1 MNLCI
6 DVGNSQLHGAV
17 YGDSGKLL
25 MQLRKESSHRV
36 SSDEMG
42 LFLVSALREKGFD
55 SGSIGRIGISCV
67 VPEETHTLRVACRDY
82 FNTEPLFLEAG
93 VKTKLKIKTRNP
105 LEVGADRIANAIAA
119 SERYPNGNVVV
130 VDFGTAITVD
140 AVSFEREYLGGA
152 ICAGLGLAMEAL
164 GTKTAKL
171 PHVEIVRSKKALGR
185 SSIESI
191 QNGLY
196 FGYLGLVR
204 ELVCQIG
211 GEAFGRDAH
220 KTIATGGY
228 SQLYRDED
236 LFDEIIPDLVLQG
249 VNTVLKL
256 NPIEMQPETVVADKS

>member
-17 YGDSGKLL
+17 YRHSGELK
-25 MQLRKESSHRV
+25 MQLRKESSNRV

-42 LFLVSALREKGFD
+42 LFLVSALREKGID
-55 SGSIGRIGISCV
+55 PGSISRIGISCV
-67 VPEETHTLRVACRDY
+67 VPEETHTLRVACREY

-119 SERYPNGNVVV
+119 SELYPNGNVVV

-140 AVSFEREYLGGA
+140 AVSVEREYLGGA

-171 PHVEIVRSKKALGR
+171 PHVEIVRTNRALGK

-191 QNGLY
+191 PPS
-196 FGYLGLVR
+196 F
-204 ELVCQIG
+204 
-211 GEAFGRDAH
+211 
-220 KTIATGGY
+220 
-228 SQLYRDED
+228 
-236 LFDEIIPDLVLQG
+236 
-249 VNTVLKL
+249 
-256 NPIEMQPETVVADKS
+256 

>member
-17 YGDSGKLL
+17 YGDSGELK
-25 MQLRKESSHRV
+25 MQLRKESSNRV

-42 LFLVSALREKGFD
+42 LFLVSALREKGID
-55 SGSIGRIGISCV
+55 TSLISRIGISCV
-67 VPEETHTLRVACRDY
+67 VPEETHTLRVACREY

-140 AVSFEREYLGGA
+140 AVSVDREYLGGA

-171 PHVEIVRSKKALGR
+171 PHVEIVHTNRALGK

-204 ELVCQIG
+204 ELVGQIG
-211 GEAFGRDAH
+211 KEAFGLGAY

-228 SQLYRDED
+228 SQLYRDEN

-249 VNTVLKL
+249 VNTILKL
-256 NPIEMQPETVVADKS
+256 NPIEEKPVPAIADRS

>member
-17 YGDSGKLL
+17 YRHSGELK
-25 MQLRKESSHRV
+25 MQLRKESSNRV

-42 LFLVSALREKGFD
+42 LFLVSALREKGID
-55 SGSIGRIGISCV
+55 PGSISRIGISCV
-67 VPEETHTLRVACRDY
+67 VPEETHTLRVACREY

-119 SERYPNGNVVV
+119 SELYPNGNVVV

-140 AVSFEREYLGGA
+140 AVSVEREYLGGA
-152 ICAGLGLAMEAL
+152 ICAGLVLAMEAL

-171 PHVEIVRSKKALGR
+171 PHVEIVRTNRALGK

-204 ELVCQIG
+204 ELVGQIG
-211 GEAFGRDAH
+211 KEAFGLDSY

-228 SQLYRDED
+228 SQLYRDEN

-249 VNTVLKL
+249 VNTILKL
-256 NPIEMQPETVVADKS
+256 NPIEGKPGPEIVDRS